1 VHLREIPLLASGKVD
16 YVGLKSLIE
25 GDAVRRL
32 LAAMA
37 RNPLDIESRPVA
49 K

>member
-1 VHLREIPLLASGKVD
+1 VD

-25 GDAVRRL
+25 GDAVRKL

-37 RNPLDIESRPVA
+37 RNPLDIESGTAA